1 MTIEQLK
8 EEIDADITTNGNREI
23 TGAKLNGVLNDIV
36 DTLDAEVQEVDA
48 KFPNVYAYVDNQ
60 VRLEIITAYLGI
72 PLTADNFNRMDA
84 ALRAGKLVV
93 VRVPNNGVE
102 YYDVVG
108 VITSIDRNTGNV
120 IFNSQLYTKSTN
132 AYYYNIAVPQNTT
145 GVVTM
150 NVVTISNVSI
160 TPVNN

>member
-8 EEIDADITTNGNREI
+8 EEIDAEVNTNGQRRI
-23 TGAKLNGVLNDIV
+23 TGEKLNGVLNDIV
-36 DTLDAEVQEVDA
+36 DTLDTELQEVDA

-120 IFNSQLYTKSTN
+120 IFNSQLYIKSTN
-132 AYYYNIAVPQNTT
+132 AYYYNISVPQNTT
-145 GVVTM
+145 GVVAM
-150 NVVTISNVSI
+150 NKVTISNVSI
-160 TPVNN
+160 EPVTN

>member
-8 EEIDADITTNGNREI
+8 EEIDAEVNTNGQRRI
-23 TGAKLNGVLNDIV
+23 TGAKMNKVLKDTV

-72 PLTADNFNRMDA
+72 PLSEDSFNRLDA
-84 ALRAGKLVV
+84 ALRAGKLIV
-93 VRVPNNGVE
+93 VRVPNSGVE
-102 YYDVVG
+102 FYDVVG

-120 IFNSQLYTKSTN
+120 IFNSQLYIHSTD
-132 AYYYNIAVPQNTT
+132 AYYYNIIVPQNTT
-145 GVVTM
+145 EAVVM
-150 NVVTISNVSI
+150 NMVTISDVSI
-160 TPVNN
+160 TPLR